1 MGIWQFLSKITVLEH
16 TDCSAPSFVPLNRL
30 RLAGSLLPLSVFSV
44 CSFPTATWATEVESM
59 PMLAG
64 IGQDPNT
71 VINSAIAPASTPTLN
86 IAFSPAALPKIA
98 PALTQPLPEITP
110 VTPPIAE
117 STSKTAFLNT
127 GRSRRAADLLGAAP
141 QTTWKLEARHTSPE
155 STHEWIVAAT
165 QLPFLTQPADPPAI
179 DQLDTQE
186 SKPRSRSTSATP
198 PAFTIAADPANPVL
212 PPTLDNCDPE
222 LGCLR
227 IQNLPFPT
235 QPQPILYLTP
245 RVDFFRSNNLLL
257 GVDPINAGLIRPSL
271 TLLAI
276 PRLGPNTY
284 LLASVDGAFNRYFE
298 VPQFSYDELRIRA
311 GILQQLSPTMTAEVG
326 WTNQQLF
333 IANNEIPG
341 FPSGT
346 RFLNDQAVRFEL
358 SRRDQLNDRL
368 FLNSIYQFRVSFSE
382 PEDRSRIL
390 NVAFLSLN
398 YDLNPNRTVQLGVD
412 YQFSAANY
420 TIVKRTDI
428 YQQLLGR
435 VTFNAF
441 RNSQLS
447 VYGGI
452 SFGDST
458 ERGIDFNSY
467 VLGVSMS
474 VNWVLF

>member
-1 MGIWQFLSKITVLEH
+1 MGIWQFFSKCMVLESAG
-16 TDCSAPSFVPLNRL
+16 CSAPLPLL
-30 RLAGSLLPLSVFSV
+30 LKLVCSAGSWFPLSLFLCLLSL
-44 CSFPTATWATEVESM
+44 PGWADQPLTLEALQPSAAAVNEE
-59 PMLAG
+59 PE
-64 IGQDPNT
+64 DP
-71 VINSAIAPASTPTLN
+71 IAPAS
-86 IAFSPAALPKIA
+86 PAASA
-98 PALTQPLPEITP
+98 PPTT
-110 VTPPIAE
+110 PIALP
-117 STSKTAFLNT
+117 SAPTSPVPTRLPRRDRTASKTQFL
-127 GRSRRAADLLGAAP
+127 RQKPSRRAADLLASPVRPTAP
-141 QTTWKLEARHTSPE
+141 VFAPVATP
-155 STHEWIVAAT
+155 THEWLVATT
-165 QLPFLTQPADPPAI
+165 QLPLLDQATSDPLVTPI
-179 DQLDTQE
+179 NGDGEGERSSTDDLQLAAV
-186 SKPRSRSTSATP
+186 RV
-198 PAFTIAADPANPVL
+198 AADPGNPEL
-212 PPTLDNCDPE
+212 PPVFGCPNPDPE
-222 LGCLR
+222 LGCIR
-227 IQNLPFPT
+227 IQDVFRPT
-235 QPQPILYLTP
+235 TPPPILYLTP

-257 GVDPINAGLIRPSL
+257 GIDPINAGLIRPSL

-276 PRLGPNTY
+276 PRIGPNTY
-284 LLASVDGAFNRYFE
+284 VLASVDGAFNRYFE
-298 VPQFSYDELRIRA
+298 VPQFNYDELRIRA

-358 SRRDQLNDRL
+358 SRRDQLTERL
-368 FLNSIYQFRVSFSE
+368 FLNSIYQFRVSFSD

-398 YDLNPNRTVQLGVD
+398 WDLNPNRTMQLGVD

-420 TIVKRTDI
+420 TVVKRTDV

-435 VTFNAF
+435 ITLNAF

-447 VYGGI
+447 LYGGI

-474 VNWVLF
+474 VNWTLF